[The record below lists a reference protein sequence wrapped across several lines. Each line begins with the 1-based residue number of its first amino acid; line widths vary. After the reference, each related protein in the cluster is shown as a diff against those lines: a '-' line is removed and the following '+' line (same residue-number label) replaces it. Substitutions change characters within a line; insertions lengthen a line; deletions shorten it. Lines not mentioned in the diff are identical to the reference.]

1 MIKDYF
7 LLAFKSVSKRKLR
20 SWLTMIGIFIGIAA
34 VVALISLSQGLNQA
48 VADQFQKLGSDKL
61 MIQASGSSFGPPGT
75 AVASPLTKKDK
86 EAIEKVKGVDLVVG
100 RLIRNVK
107 IEFNNQEIYSYVTS
121 LPYDTTELALVIE
134 SNDYQISEGRF
145 FEKEKPY
152 EAIIGAQFSQNAFD
166 KKVNLR
172 NRLIIQNQQ
181 FQTIGILK
189 KSGNPQRDNYLILP
203 EETLREII
211 NVKEDYDVLV
221 VKVKSGENIDLVV
234 DNINK
239 QLRKTR
245 NVEKGQEDFSV
256 QSPQNLL
263 NTLNNILLIIQG
275 VLVGIAA
282 ISLVVGGVGI
292 MNTMY
297 TAVLER
303 TKEIGLLKAIGATN
317 KEIMSLFL
325 IESGMLGLF
334 GGIIGVLLGYL
345 ISKSVELIAF
355 QIYESFLIR
364 AEFSILLVIG
374 SLLFSFFIGAVSG
387 VFPAR
392 QAAQLKPVEALRK

>member
-1 MIKDYF
+1 M
-7 LLAFKSVSKRKLR
+7 
-20 SWLTMIGIFIGIAA
+20 
-34 VVALISLSQGLNQA
+34 
-48 VADQFQKLGSDKL
+48 
-61 MIQASGSSFGPPGT
+61 
-75 AVASPLTKKDK
+75 
-86 EAIEKVKGVDLVVG
+86 VVG
-100 RLIRNVK
+100 RLIRQVK
-107 IEFNNQEIYSYVTS
+107 VEFNNQEIYTYVTS
-121 LPYDTTELALVIE
+121 LPHDTTELALVIE
-134 SNDYQISEGRF
+134 ANDYHVSEGRF
-145 FEKEKPY
+145 FEKEKIY
-152 EAIIGAQFSQNAFD
+152 EAIIGSQFSQNAFD
-166 KKVNLR
+166 KKINLR
-172 NRLIIQNQQ
+172 NRLTIQNQQ

-189 KSGNPQRDNYLILP
+189 KSGNPQRDNYLVLP

-211 NVKEDYDVLV
+211 NIKEDYDVLV
-221 VKVKSGENIDLVV
+221 VKVKAGENINLVT

-245 NVEKGQEDFSV
+245 NVEKGEEDFTL

-263 NTLNNILLIIQG
+263 NTLNNIILIIQG

-317 KEIMSLFL
+317 QEIMSLFL

-334 GGIIGVLLGYL
+334 GGIIGVILGYL
-345 ISKSVELIAF
+345 ISKSVEIVAF

-364 AEFSILLVIG
+364 AEFSFLLIIG
-374 SLLFSFFIGAVSG
+374 SLLFSFFIGALSG
-387 VFPAR
+387 VFPAG
-392 QAAQLKPVEALRK
+392 QAAKLKPVEALRK